1 MYSRS
6 LESSRLHKIL
16 TCHFLSCLLSL
27 SISKYQRVLHSL
39 FKQISELPNR
49 KDVSH
54 LNLCV
59 PLWVVG
65 LLHPVAG
72 MVEAELIDA
81 LRAQHPLLADAPP
94 TSSVS
99 QETEAAVYSR
109 IACSFPKTYN
119 TPVPLGRRQH
129 KWGKL
134 DGETGNQKICPF
146 ECLFPINTV
155 EETWNVIVHKD
166 IRTWRLWWMN

>member
-1 MYSRS
+1 M
-6 LESSRLHKIL
+6 

-39 FKQISELPNR
+39 VKQVSELSNR

-59 PLWVVG
+59 LLWDVG
-65 LLHPVAG
+65 LLLPVAG

-81 LRAQHPLLADAPP
+81 LSAQHPLLADAPP

-99 QETEAAVYSR
+99 QETEAAVCSR
-109 IACSFPKTYN
+109 VACSFPKTL
-119 TPVPLGRRQH
+119 T
-129 KWGKL
+129 
-134 DGETGNQKICPF
+134 
-146 ECLFPINTV
+146 
-155 EETWNVIVHKD
+155 
-166 IRTWRLWWMN
+166 